1 MYNKCVTI
9 LINWINIDRVIEG
22 WRIKDLIVSR
32 ACGTQQTWVPTLA
45 TQDDLLQFLGDGY
58 KSQSTT
64 ITDLLNDLTLCADIK
79 DLSLE
84 KKSNLGNLAN
94 YEPYMRTRDDYLQR
108 LNATIGE
115 YKDCTSR
122 STVGFHW
129 NTSLPSPSDLPF
141 EMLGVNYTDSTFM
154 NRSFSFLDFQYPQ
167 SPTDGVN
174 FECVINAIA
183 NLTTPGIRINII
195 VQRFKMYVLIK

>member
-32 ACGTQQTWVPTLA
+32 ACGTQQTWAPTLL

-58 KSQSTT
+58 KSQNES
-64 ITDLLNDLTLCADIK
+64 ITDILNNLTSCADIK
-79 DLSLE
+79 DLSLD
-84 KKSNLGNLAN
+84 KKSILGNPAN
-94 YEPYMRTRDDYLQR
+94 YEPYRRTRNDYLAR
-108 LNATIGE
+108 LNATIAE
-115 YKDCTSR
+115 YKECTR
-122 STVGFHW
+122 RYMVQFQW
-129 NTSLPSPSDLPF
+129 NTSLPVNQSDLPF
-141 EMLGVNYTDSTFM
+141 EMQGVKFNDSTFLEK
-154 NRSFSFLDFQYPQ
+154 SFSFLDFQYLQAP
-167 SPTDGVN
+167 SDGVN

-195 VQRFKMYVLIK
+195 IQRFRK